1 MSAWPL
7 ICGPGLIMWG
17 INMCVMGVYDNW
29 AHDTLE
35 QLHCLYDGIAS

>member
-1 MSAWPL
+1 
-7 ICGPGLIMWG
+7 MWG